1 MIFYKAVKQSV
12 LDEEPFFITFYG
24 PSTTSVEFVFPNW
37 AEIIRF
43 ALKRSVEEESS
54 LYQIAYW
61 YIQTSNFGLNGATS
75 RDLRMHFDKLVTEKK
90 PRMIFLNSS
99 KNDPFLDIPLRETK
113 RNTEWLIER
122 CLALD
127 LLVVYTTSVPSK
139 RDDLN
144 KKIMQYVE
152 LDRRTAQGFQTNDN
166 LRFVDYY
173 DYFHKKDIE
182 KSYSL
187 ISPSGNEHFQIEPGE
202 VDPIHFNRY
211 GNALVAKILLKEI
224 FGIDFDHN
232 KFLNDLK
239 DDSKKY
245 PGF

>member
-1 MIFYKAVKQSV
+1 M
-12 LDEEPFFITFYG
+12 
-24 PSTTSVEFVFPNW
+24 
-37 AEIIRF
+37 
-43 ALKRSVEEESS
+43 
-54 LYQIAYW
+54 
-61 YIQTSNFGLNGATS
+61 
-75 RDLRMHFDKLVTEKK
+75 
-90 PRMIFLNSS
+90 
-99 KNDPFLDIPLRETK
+99 DIPLRETK

-173 DYFHKKDIE
+173 DYFQKEDIK

-187 ISPSGNEHFQIEPGE
+187 ISPSGNEHFKVEPGE

-224 FGIDFDHN
+224 FKIDFDHN